1 MAAKPLIG
9 SLQIKLENGTTSTG
23 RVKLK
28 TLSYDIR
35 PDAQDL
41 DVFQVG
47 QAIANLQSKP
57 LNTIIKVNNF
67 ELVY

>member
-1 MAAKPLIG
+1 MAAKPLTG

-23 RVKLK
+23 RIKLK

-57 LNTIIKVNNF
+57 LHTIIKVNNF